1 MKISEKW
8 LRERVA
14 LDGIDTATLVEGLT
28 MAGLEVDTTEPAG
41 DDTIIAIDLTPNRGD
56 CLGMDGITREVAAIF
71 SREGVVPAPSVVS
84 ATHEQTFPVTVD
96 APADCPVYC
105 GRVIE
110 GVDNSRATPD
120 WLLARLES
128 AGLRSVDAVVD
139 ITNYVMLETGQP
151 LHAFDLDVLKG
162 GIHVRR
168 AKVGEKLRLLD
179 GNEVELRADTLLICD
194 EQAPLAL
201 AGVMGGEH
209 SGVSATTSRV
219 FLESAHFSPL
229 SIAGQARSYGLST
242 DSSHRFERGVD
253 AALPARAIERA
264 TELLLEITG
273 GQAGPVTTTAS
284 AVHQPQRNPVQVRL
298 PRLRRIL
305 ELEDADDVLLAIFTR
320 LGMQCAEEKGGDG
333 SWQVTPPGW
342 RFDIEREEDL
352 IEEVARI
359 KGYNTVG
366 LSWPAGA
373 GGALPVAER
382 KLELPALRRHLA
394 GRGFYEAI
402 TYSFVSPVTQ
412 QLLHPG
418 EAAVQLA
425 NPISE
430 DMSVMRLDLWSGLLG
445 VLKTHQSRQS
455 TRTRLFETG
464 LVFLPDGELP
474 KQPPRIGLLLA
485 GNRHPRN
492 CTNPPAAT
500 VDLFD
505 LKGDIESLLA
515 LTGQAD
521 AFEFVAAQHPALHPG
536 QTARI
541 LLNQS
546 PVGWL
551 GTLHPRI
558 QDELEL
564 QGPVLLA
571 ELDQE
576 CLTTRR
582 LPAYAPIS
590 RHPEVRR
597 DLAVVVDSSVPAD
610 ALLKTV
616 REVAGSALRD
626 LTVFDVYQGEGI
638 EKERKSVAFTLT
650 FQHSSHT
657 LSEEEVTSA
666 LGRVLEKLRSEHG
679 ASVRS

>member
-110 GVDNSRATPD
+110 GVDNSRPAPD

-151 LHAFDLDVLKG
+151 LHAFDLDVLQG
-162 GIHVRR
+162 GIRVRR

-264 TELLLEITG
+264 TELLL
-273 GQAGPVTTTAS
+273 
-284 AVHQPQRNPVQVRL
+284 
-298 PRLRRIL
+298 
-305 ELEDADDVLLAIFTR
+305 
-320 LGMQCAEEKGGDG
+320 
-333 SWQVTPPGW
+333 
-342 RFDIEREEDL
+342 
-352 IEEVARI
+352 
-359 KGYNTVG
+359 
-366 LSWPAGA
+366 
-373 GGALPVAER
+373 
-382 KLELPALRRHLA
+382 
-394 GRGFYEAI
+394 
-402 TYSFVSPVTQ
+402 
-412 QLLHPG
+412 
-418 EAAVQLA
+418 
-425 NPISE
+425 
-430 DMSVMRLDLWSGLLG
+430 
-445 VLKTHQSRQS
+445 
-455 TRTRLFETG
+455 
-464 LVFLPDGELP
+464 
-474 KQPPRIGLLLA
+474 
-485 GNRHPRN
+485 
-492 CTNPPAAT
+492 
-500 VDLFD
+500 
-505 LKGDIESLLA
+505 
-515 LTGQAD
+515 
-521 AFEFVAAQHPALHPG
+521 
-536 QTARI
+536 
-541 LLNQS
+541 
-546 PVGWL
+546 
-551 GTLHPRI
+551 
-558 QDELEL
+558 
-564 QGPVLLA
+564 
-571 ELDQE
+571 
-576 CLTTRR
+576 
-582 LPAYAPIS
+582 
-590 RHPEVRR
+590 
-597 DLAVVVDSSVPAD
+597 
-610 ALLKTV
+610 
-616 REVAGSALRD
+616 
-626 LTVFDVYQGEGI
+626 
-638 EKERKSVAFTLT
+638 
-650 FQHSSHT
+650 
-657 LSEEEVTSA
+657 
-666 LGRVLEKLRSEHG
+666 
-679 ASVRS
+679 